1 MSPNTIL
8 TPTQEQVL
16 SLIAAGSTVT
26 AAAASAG
33 VHRNTIGNWLRSSP
47 AFGQALACV
56 HFDRALYW
64 REQAE
69 SLAPGAVD
77 TIRGIM
83 ADASAPAAVRLKA
96 ALAILDKAAAPLPP
110 PPTAPPSVQPESMHN
125 PAQVPL
131 LAAVRRE
138 PKPALPDPP
147 QPIESI
153 VPSAPR
159 HPASKTGRNE
169 ACPCGSGKKF
179 KRCCLSNPVDSRS
192 GLSQTSSPSLPVSE

>member
-1 MSPNTIL
+1 MSPDTIL

-16 SLIAAGSTVT
+16 ALIAAGSTAT

-33 VHRNTIGNWLRSSP
+33 IHRNTISNWVRASP
-47 AFGQALACV
+47 AFSQALACV

-77 TIRGIM
+77 TIRAIM

-96 ALAILDKAAAPLPP
+96 ALAILDKAAAPLPS
-110 PPTAPPSVQPESMHN
+110 PPSEPAPVHPESVHN
-125 PAQVPL
+125 HAQVPL
-131 LAAVRRE
+131 PAAVRSE
-138 PKPALPDPP
+138 PDSPQPVESIAPPALR
-147 QPIESI
+147 QPG
-153 VPSAPR
+153 
-159 HPASKTGRNE
+159 SKVGRNE

-179 KRCCLSNPVDSRS
+179 KRCCLANPVGARL
-192 GLSQTSSPSLPVSE
+192 GQGA